1 MHSKIFVLNTCPCVR
16 QNPTVNDYLPAIG
29 LVSCNMDT
37 GQINLIL
44 HSKDGSHLCTVPA
57 VRKEWARRTG
67 PPISDQGQGLG
78 VSEKVEDK
86 YIYVHVPLKF
96 IHLTYEY
103 IHTWGILCISE
114 EFLTVQIKGLFNTFG
129 TA

>member
-1 MHSKIFVLNTCPCVR
+1 MIGTESECPKSKKRKTILGGQSKI
-16 QNPTVNDYLPAIG
+16 
-29 LVSCNMDT
+29 LVSS
-37 GQINLIL
+37 IL
-44 HSKDGSHLCTVPA
+44 LLF
-57 VRKEWARRTG
+57 VRKLKLN
-67 PPISDQGQGLG
+67 IH
-78 VSEKVEDK
+78 
-86 YIYVHVPLKF
+86 VHVPLKF

>member
-1 MHSKIFVLNTCPCVR
+1 MAAIYVR
-16 QNPTVNDYLPAIG
+16 YQQSG
-29 LVSCNMDT
+29 RS
-37 GQINLIL
+37 
-44 HSKDGSHLCTVPA
+44 
-57 VRKEWARRTG
+57 
-67 PPISDQGQGLG
+67 GLG
-78 VSEKVEDK
+78 GLGHLFLIKVKVLEYQRK
-86 YIYVHVPLKF
+86 LKINIYVHVPLKF